1 MVEVEGVPLQV
12 DNFTAAQAVESGQ
25 EESQFD
31 PPFAVLGSPAN
42 DTFVVSLDRTKLQ
55 VNPRLNC

>member
-25 EESQFD
+25 EENQFA